1 MARYF
6 SKKFKTEILEISG
19 KVDADCVPLP
29 DDHFFWKPLPFG
41 KALSFDDDGMPV
53 LVDDTGPDREARAAS
68 ERAWRN
74 AEIAKVSAWLDQIRN
89 DQYFGSNSFA
99 LPYSGEQINRY
110 RIALCDY
117 PDADGFPDCGRPS
130 VEDFA

>member
-1 MARYF
+1 MRFY
-6 SKKFKTEILEISG
+6 SKKYRAEVIPGIHSIDK
-19 KVDADCVPLP
+19 DCVELP
-29 DDHFFWKPLPFG
+29 ADHFFWQPLPFG

-53 LVDDTGPDREARAAS
+53 LIDDTGPDRDARIAS
-68 ERAWRN
+68 ERQWRN

-99 LPYSGEQINRY
+99 LPYSGEQLNNY
-110 RIALCDY
+110 RLALCDY